1 MAPSVIHCR
10 MRHLL
15 AGRRL
20 AFQFQYKVAV
30 VRLTGLYAID
40 SGVAVAGDID
50 KHRVTARGRP
60 PRNDSRHTPGRIHF
74 PESPRNSA
82 QSPPQEA
89 EAAEAAEVV
98 VAARPV
104 AAERMSREF
113 EKRHHHTFRR
123 HSP

>member
-10 MRHLL
+10 I
-15 AGRRL
+15 
-20 AFQFQYKVAV
+20 FQFQYKVAV

-50 KHRVTARGRP
+50 KHRVTARA
-60 PRNDSRHTPGRIHF
+60 
-74 PESPRNSA
+74 PRNSA